1 MQALAL
7 LVEKQNL
14 EAKLKFTEAQ
24 IQENR
29 CGKQKLQTVLL
40 MIEELKQ
47 LPPYLKASQPAIA
60 LVEQLHQDVKEK
72 NLKADQMLQR
82 FQQKPWF
89 IQSKSNSKS
98 TFIWNFSLITKRFRI
113 FFII

>member
-1 MQALAL
+1 MVVNHYRHQGIGAFSDAIAQNMQALAL

-60 LVEQLHQDVKEK
+60 LVKQLHQDVKEE

-82 FQQKPWF
+82 FLQKP
-89 IQSKSNSKS
+89 
-98 TFIWNFSLITKRFRI
+98 
-113 FFII
+113 

>member
-1 MQALAL
+1 MSTIRHQGIGAVSDAIAQNMQALAL

-29 CGKQKLQTVLL
+29 CGMQKLQTLLL

-60 LVEQLHQDVKEK
+60 LVKQLHQDVKEE
-72 NLKADQMLQR
+72 NLKADQILQR
-82 FQQKPWF
+82 FQQKP
-89 IQSKSNSKS
+89 
-98 TFIWNFSLITKRFRI
+98 
-113 FFII
+113 